1 MESVRQAHAPQDVL
15 ELWIGANLI
24 EAQVRKND
32 VQSLAFRCQKRDCG
46 RQARAWRNRM
56 KCWVVLMLVEL
67 FAVCLAQSNRGDG
80 TAVRVALVKMPYVGE
95 RNVPDTSRGPD
106 YLEEG
111 GIRKLLEQQG
121 AQVKSAVDTVA
132 LTPDEEKS
140 YGSWNHLA
148 LAAGDM
154 SKIVADE
161 RRAGYIPIGLLGM
174 LSGLQH
180 SGPTAKPLRVGMV
193 FIDAHGDFNTP
204 ETTLSGMLGGMPV
217 AIAAGQCLSRMRL
230 KAGLEP
236 AVPTRHIVEVCVRDT
251 DPLEQELLDRSEIQQ
266 LTLEDVRT
274 RSANLHR
281 EMRRLSELTDLI
293 YVHIDM
299 DGLDPSEVPGV
310 SLPVPNGPSSA
321 ELAAALTEIFKY
333 PKVAA
338 FGVAAM
344 PFDQQDKTGISR
356 RAAYNLILGVVK
368 GLSERKSTSANN

>member
-1 MESVRQAHAPQDVL
+1 MKHWKTSLCMGLLVL
-15 ELWIGANLI
+15 AAMALAKNGAG
-24 EAQVRKND
+24 E
-32 VQSLAFRCQKRDCG
+32 
-46 RQARAWRNRM
+46 M
-56 KCWVVLMLVEL
+56 KP
-67 FAVCLAQSNRGDG
+67 
-80 TAVRVALVKMPYVGE
+80 VRVALVKMPYVGE

-121 AQVKSAVDTVA
+121 AVIKPTDTVA
-132 LTPDEEKS
+132 LTDEEEKA
-140 YGSWNHLA
+140 YGQWNHLA

-154 SKIVADE
+154 AKIVASE
-161 RRAGYIPIGLLGM
+161 RRGGYMPVGLLANCNGLLGM

-217 AIAAGQCLSRMRL
+217 AIAAGQCLTRMRM

-236 AVPTRHIVEVCVRDT
+236 AIPTRHIVEMCVRDT

-281 EMRRLSELTDLI
+281 EMKRLSELTDVI
-293 YVHIDM
+293 YVHVDM
-299 DGLDPSEVPGV
+299 DGLDPKEVPGHP
-310 SLPVPNGPSSA
+310 LTVPNGPTSA
-321 ELAAALTEIFKY
+321 ELAAALTEMFKY
-333 PKVAA
+333 EKVGA
-338 FGVAAM
+338 FGVAST
-344 PFDQQDKTGISR
+344 PFDDRDKTGISR
-356 RAAYNLILGVVK
+356 QAAYNLILGAVK
-368 GLSERKSTSANN
+368 GVQQRKSE

>member
-1 MESVRQAHAPQDVL
+1 
-15 ELWIGANLI
+15 
-24 EAQVRKND
+24 
-32 VQSLAFRCQKRDCG
+32 
-46 RQARAWRNRM
+46 M
-56 KCWVVLMLVEL
+56 KCWVVLLLVEL

-121 AQVKSAVDTVA
+121 VQVKATDTVA
-132 LTPDEEKS
+132 LTAEEEKA

-148 LAAGDM
+148 LAAGEM
-154 SKIVADE
+154 SKLVAEE
-161 RRAGYIPIGLLGM
+161 RRAGYLPVGLLANCNSLLGM

-180 SGPTAKPLRVGMV
+180 SGTDAKPLRVGMV

-217 AIAAGQCLSRMRL
+217 AIAAGQCLTRMRI

-236 AVPTRHIVEVCVRDT
+236 AIPTRHIVEMCVRDT

-266 LTLEDVRT
+266 LSLEDVRT

-281 EMRRLSELTDLI
+281 EMKRLSELTDLI
-293 YVHIDM
+293 YVHVDM

-310 SLPVPNGPSSA
+310 ALPVPNGPTSA
-321 ELAAALTEIFKY
+321 ELAAALTEMFKY
-333 PKVAA
+333 EKVAA

-344 PFDQQDKTGISR
+344 PFDQQDKTRISR
-356 RAAYNLILGVVK
+356 QAAYNLILGAVQGVK
-368 GLSERKSTSANN
+368 ERSGR

>member
-1 MESVRQAHAPQDVL
+1 MKRWMVMLFL
-15 ELWIGANLI
+15 EL
-24 EAQVRKND
+24 VT
-32 VQSLAFRCQKRDCG
+32 
-46 RQARAWRNRM
+46 
-56 KCWVVLMLVEL
+56 
-67 FAVCLAQSNRGDG
+67 VCLAQGQGGAG
-80 TAVRVALVKMPYVGE
+80 TTLHVALVKMPYVGE
-95 RNVPDTSRGPD
+95 RNVPDRSRGPD

-121 AQVKSAVDTVA
+121 VQVKATDTVA
-132 LTPDEEKS
+132 LNAEEAKS
-140 YGSWNHLA
+140 YGSWNRLA

-154 SKIVADE
+154 SKLVAEE
-161 RRAGYIPIGLLGM
+161 RRAGYLPIGFLANCNGLLGM

-180 SGPTAKPLRVGMV
+180 SGTGAKLLRVGMV

-217 AIAAGQCLSRMRL
+217 AIAAGQCLTRMRM

-236 AVPTRHIVEVCVRDT
+236 AVPTRHIVEMCVRDT

-281 EMRRLSELTDLI
+281 EMKRLSELTDLI
-293 YVHIDM
+293 YVHVDM

-310 SLPVPNGPSSA
+310 ALPVPNGPSSA

-333 PKVAA
+333 QKMAA

-344 PFDQQDKTGISR
+344 PFDEQDKTGISR
-356 RAAYNLILGVVK
+356 QAAYNLILGVVK
-368 GLSERKSTSANN
+368 GVNERSRE

>member
-1 MESVRQAHAPQDVL
+1 M
-15 ELWIGANLI
+15 
-24 EAQVRKND
+24 K
-32 VQSLAFRCQKRDCG
+32 RCG
-46 RQARAWRNRM
+46 GLLFVA
-56 KCWVVLMLVEL
+56 LLV
-67 FAVCLAQSNRGDG
+67 VCLVQGQGGSDASL
-80 TAVRVALVKMPYVGE
+80 RVALVKMPYVGE

-121 AQVKSAVDTVA
+121 IQVKTTETVA
-132 LTPDEEKS
+132 LTAEEAKS

-154 SKIVADE
+154 SKIVEED
-161 RRAGYIPIGLLGM
+161 RRAGYLPIALLANCNGLLGM

-180 SGPTAKPLRVGMV
+180 SGTGSKPLRVGLV

-217 AIAAGQCLSRMRL
+217 AIAAGQCLTRMRM

-236 AVPTRHIVEVCVRDT
+236 AIPTRHIVEMCVRDT

-281 EMRRLSELTDLI
+281 EMKRLSELTDLI
-293 YVHIDM
+293 YVHVDM

-310 SLPVPNGPSSA
+310 ALPVPNGPSSR

-333 PKVAA
+333 KKAAA

-356 RAAYNLILGVVK
+356 QAAYNLILGVVK
-368 GLSERKSTSANN
+368 GVNERKSTQMNQP